1 MVSKKV
7 KRVSKY
13 SVNYCRDNAINQI
26 MISSNMTFG
35 IPFYNIIAASPIDIA
50 VSLIALKLGI
60 KNKILIGLII
70 AFLI

>member
-1 MVSKKV
+1 MVPKKV
-7 KRVSKY
+7 MRVSKY

-26 MISSNMTFG
+26 MINGNMTFG
-35 IPFYNIIAASPIDIA
+35 LPLYNIIVASPIDIA

-60 KNKILIGLII
+60 TNKILIGLII